1 MRRCKSDHRWS
12 ARLSERGVLSR
23 CLEMVDVRR
32 TDRLDLPILY
42 PRTASEIHHAYLES
56 ANTVLEEEDCR
67 HVRA

>member
-1 MRRCKSDHRWS
+1 
-12 ARLSERGVLSR
+12 
-23 CLEMVDVRR
+23 MVDVLR